1 MERIVVAVDK
11 DKTSQS
17 ALKWAVDNLVYRDI
31 HIITLV
37 HVHLLPKIPNNSTS
51 ISDDSNTIWNERPP
65 DEEQEMKLFLPFRC
79 FCTRKRVQ
87 CEMVV
92 LEYPEVAPALLLYVL
107 RQGIANLLLGAS
119 SRNGLFRMF
128 KPKQQGSSSSS
139 STSSSCM
146 PSKVLHWVPNYCN
159 VYIISK
165 FGKLN
170 TARYATHPIR
180 QRLLLPLHS
189 DQCSVSDN
197 QPSHHNIN
205 MQMLLMNNRI
215 NTNGAQ
221 DEISEMANEEMDDF
235 FSKSPDNSDRE
246 STDSMCLKFYQNFA
260 SNSSKAF
267 QICDDDDND
276 NNDEDDNINDLETTL
291 FLSQKLESMEEEIV
305 MLKIE
310 LEKTKKMYDEAC
322 KETLAEKLKAK
333 QHQDRLQ
340 IREEEEV
347 KKEKEKE
354 IEKQLYRMAALKCQS
369 LFHMFAVLCLF
380 YFYFSLL
387 K

>member
-51 ISDDSNTIWNERPP
+51 ISTNTIWNERPP

-119 SRNGLFRMF
+119 SRNGLFRI
-128 KPKQQGSSSSS
+128 
-139 STSSSCM
+139 
-146 PSKVLHWVPNYCN
+146 KVLHWVPNYCN

-215 NTNGAQ
+215 ITNGVQ

-246 STDSMCLKFYQNFA
+246 STDSMCLKFYQNFG

-322 KETLAEKLKAK
+322 KETLAEKLKVDLMIK
-333 QHQDRLQ
+333 FL
-340 IREEEEV
+340 IY
-347 KKEKEKE
+347 
-354 IEKQLYRMAALKCQS
+354 IC
-369 LFHMFAVLCLF
+369 
-380 YFYFSLL
+380 
-387 K
+387 